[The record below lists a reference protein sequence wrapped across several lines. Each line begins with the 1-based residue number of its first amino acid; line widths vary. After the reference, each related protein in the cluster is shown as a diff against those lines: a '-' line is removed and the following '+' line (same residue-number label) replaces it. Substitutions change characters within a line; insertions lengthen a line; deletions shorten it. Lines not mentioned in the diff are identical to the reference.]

1 MTLETPSATPCCS
14 GNLTLSGIDPDR
26 KQHWVMTVKL
36 FLALSAMVRMG
47 ILCVLGGIVVGVFLG
62 VQLAALAG

>member
-1 MTLETPSATPCCS
+1 
-14 GNLTLSGIDPDR
+14 
-26 KQHWVMTVKL
+26 MTVKL

-62 VQLAALAG
+62 VQLAALAH